1 MDYKTLSN
9 GIKMPMVGF
18 GVFQVDD
25 QKVCEQAVL
34 DAIEVG
40 YRSIDTAATYLNEE
54 AVGRAVAASGI
65 KREDLFITTKLW
77 VQDHGYDN
85 TKKAFDKSL
94 KKLGLDYLDMY
105 LIHKPYGDYYGSWRA
120 MEDLY
125 QEGLIK
131 AIGVTS
137 FPSERLLDLFLHN
150 EIKPMVNQIETNI
163 WFQRKEE
170 EAFLK
175 KEGIAHEA
183 WAPFAEGNN
192 DVFNVPVLKE
202 IGEKYGKSTGQIML
216 RWLLQRDVIVIPKSV
231 KKERMRQNIDVFD
244 FELTAEDMDRI
255 AALDTG
261 KSTIHDPQNLETARW
276 IGTFTVELYGYNS
289 YHKVVTVSL

>member
-1 MDYKTLSN
+1 MEYKVLSN
-9 GIKMPMVGF
+9 GVKMPMVGF

-54 AVGRAVAASGI
+54 AVGRAVAASGV
-65 KREDLFITTKLW
+65 KREELFITTKLW

-85 TKKAFDKSL
+85 TKRAFEKSL

-125 QEGLIK
+125 KEGLIK

-150 EIKPMVNQIETNI
+150 EIKPMVNQIETNV

-170 EAFLK
+170 ESFLK
-175 KEGIAHEA
+175 TEGIAHEA

-192 DVFNVPVLKE
+192 DVFNAPVLKE
-202 IGEKYGKSTGQIML
+202 IAEKYGKSTGQIML
-216 RWLLQRDVIVIPKSV
+216 RWLIQRDVIVIPKSV
-231 KKERMRQNIDVFD
+231 KKERMKQNIDVFD
-244 FELTAEDMDRI
+244 FELAAEDMERI
-255 AALDTG
+255 AGMDTG
-261 KSTIHDPQNLETARW
+261 KSTIHDPQDLETARW
-276 IGTFTVELYGYNS
+276 IGTFTVEL
-289 YHKVVTVSL
+289 

>member
-1 MDYKTLSN
+1 MEYKVLSN

-54 AVGRAVAASGI
+54 AVGRAVAASGV
-65 KREDLFITTKLW
+65 KREELFITTKLW

-85 TKKAFDKSL
+85 TKRAFEKSL

-125 QEGLIK
+125 KEGLIK

-150 EIKPMVNQIETNI
+150 EIKPMVNQIETNV

-170 EAFLK
+170 EEFLK

-192 DVFNVPVLKE
+192 DVFNAPVLKE
-202 IGEKYGKSTGQIML
+202 IGEKYGKSTGQVML
-216 RWLLQRDVIVIPKSV
+216 RWLIQRDVIVIPKSV
-231 KKERMRQNIDVFD
+231 KKERMKQNIDVFD
-244 FELTAEDMDRI
+244 FELAAEDMERI
-255 AALDTG
+255 AAMDTG

-276 IGTFTVELYGYNS
+276 IGTFTVEL
-289 YHKVVTVSL
+289 

>member
-1 MDYKTLSN
+1 MEYKVLSN

-54 AVGRAVAASGI
+54 AVGRAVAASGV
-65 KREDLFITTKLW
+65 KREELFITTKLW

-85 TKKAFDKSL
+85 TKRAFEKSL

-125 QEGLIK
+125 KEGLIK

-150 EIKPMVNQIETNI
+150 EIKPMVNQIETNV

-170 EAFLK
+170 EEFLK

-192 DVFNVPVLKE
+192 DVFNAPVLKE
-202 IGEKYGKSTGQIML
+202 IGEKYGKSTGQVML
-216 RWLLQRDVIVIPKSV
+216 RWLIQRDVIVIPKSV
-231 KKERMRQNIDVFD
+231 KKERMKQNIDVFD
-244 FELTAEDMDRI
+244 FELAAEDMEKI
-255 AALDTG
+255 ATMDTG
-261 KSTIHDPQNLETARW
+261 KSTIHDPQDLETARW
-276 IGTFTVELYGYNS
+276 IGTFA
-289 YHKVVTVSL
+289 VS

>member
-1 MDYKTLSN
+1 MEYKTLSN
-9 GIKMPMVGF
+9 GVKMPMVGF

-54 AVGRAVAASGI
+54 AVGRAVAASDV
-65 KREDLFITTKLW
+65 KREELFITTKLW

-85 TKKAFDKSL
+85 TKRAFEKSL

-125 QEGLIK
+125 REGLIK

-150 EIKPMVNQIETNI
+150 EIKPMVNQIETNV
-163 WFQRKEE
+163 WYQRWDEEEFLRKE
-170 EAFLK
+170 
-175 KEGIAHEA
+175 GVAHEA

-192 DVFNVPVLKE
+192 DVFNAPVLKE
-202 IGEKYGKSTGQIML
+202 IAEKYGKSTGQIML
-216 RWLLQRDVIVIPKSV
+216 RWLIQRDVIVIPKSV
-231 KKERMRQNIDVFD
+231 KKERMQQNIDVFD
-244 FELTAEDMDRI
+244 FVLADDDMKKI
-255 AALDTG
+255 AAMDTG
-261 KSTIHDPQNLETARW
+261 KSTIHDPQDLETARW
-276 IGTFTVELYGYNS
+276 IGTFTVDL
-289 YHKVVTVSL
+289 

>member
-1 MDYKTLSN
+1 MEYKVLSN
-9 GIKMPMVGF
+9 GIKMPIVGF

-25 QKVCEQAVL
+25 QKICEQAVL

-54 AVGRAVAASGI
+54 AVGRAVAASGV
-65 KREDLFITTKLW
+65 KREELFITTKLW

-85 TKKAFDKSL
+85 TKRAFEKSL

-105 LIHKPYGDYYGSWRA
+105 LIHKPYSDYYGSWRA

-125 QEGLIK
+125 KEGLVK

-150 EIKPMVNQIETNI
+150 EIKPMVNQIETNV

-170 EAFLK
+170 EDFLK

-192 DVFNVPVLKE
+192 DVFNAPVLKE
-202 IGEKYGKSTGQIML
+202 IGEKYGKTTGQIML
-216 RWLLQRDVIVIPKSV
+216 RWLIQRDVIVIPKSV
-231 KKERMRQNIDVFD
+231 KKERMKQNIDVFD
-244 FELTAEDMDRI
+244 FELATEDMERI
-255 AALDTG
+255 AGMDTG
-261 KSTIHDPQNLETARW
+261 KSTIHDPQDLETARW
-276 IGTFTVELYGYNS
+276 IGTFTVEL
-289 YHKVVTVSL
+289 